1 MSIPDKDVKVLWG
14 RSNDICSFPD
24 CWTQLTFGNGAGLIG
39 EMAHIVAESTDG
51 PRGISPLNKR
61 QRNSYENLIL
71 FCPTHHKVVDKDPA
85 TWTVEKLHKMKRQ
98 HEETMKARR
107 SKGSAMRPNLSTFH
121 YLNAPRILFDLA
133 AQGIYPQS
141 VEIDLGRP
149 QGLRA
154 LDFGTSLRV
163 LTQLERLVQLW
174 PKEALDLMAPET
186 ISSDNVGSRV
196 WFDTTFRTK
205 NVPPPDKAE
214 SSVTYHTGDIEKDP
228 HLYAKVNARKVYLTI
243 DPRWIT
249 TTTGFVYFRSGTAKL
264 AGLGFLGHVGEE
276 TAIISPLVVGLP
288 NYNDF
293 LELEW

>member
-61 QRNSYENLIL
+61 HRNSYENLIL
-71 FCPTHHKVVDKDPA
+71 LCPTH
-85 TWTVEKLHKMKRQ
+85 
-98 HEETMKARR
+98 
-107 SKGSAMRPNLSTFH
+107 
-121 YLNAPRILFDLA
+121 
-133 AQGIYPQS
+133 
-141 VEIDLGRP
+141 
-149 QGLRA
+149 
-154 LDFGTSLRV
+154 
-163 LTQLERLVQLW
+163 
-174 PKEALDLMAPET
+174 
-186 ISSDNVGSRV
+186 
-196 WFDTTFRTK
+196 
-205 NVPPPDKAE
+205 
-214 SSVTYHTGDIEKDP
+214 HTGDIEKDP

-293 LELEW
+293 SELEW